1 MYISDKVAKN
11 AEIRARKVLVIDQD
25 GNKLG
30 EMSTKEALKLAEQAG
45 VDLVL
50 VAPQAKPPVA
60 RMMDYGKYIYE
71 KEKKEKLAKKKQ
83 KKQVFK
89 EMKFRLRIDEHDF
102 NTKLKKIR
110 EFLEDGYKVRVVI
123 MFLGRDIL
131 FKEKGKEILDKVVSK
146 TSDIA
151 KVSREAKLLGKDM
164 DIILEPIPITE
175 DKK

>member
-1 MYISDKVAKN
+1 M
-11 AEIRARKVLVIDQD
+11 LIDQD

-30 EMSTKEALKLAEQAG
+30 EIPTKEALKLAQQSG
-45 VDLVL
+45 LDLVL

-83 KKQVFK
+83 KKQLVK

-110 EFLEDGYKVRVVI
+110 EFLEDGHKVRVVI

-131 FKEKGKEILDKVVSK
+131 FKEKGKEILDRVVEQ

-151 KVSREAKLLGKDM
+151 KVSRGAKLLGKDM
-164 DIILEPIPITE
+164 DIILEPVIE

>member
-1 MYISDKVAKN
+1 
-11 AEIRARKVLVIDQD
+11 
-25 GNKLG
+25 
-30 EMSTKEALKLAEQAG
+30 MSTKEALKLAEQSG

-50 VAPQAKPPVA
+50 VAPQARPPVA

-83 KKQVFK
+83 KKQALK

-110 EFLEDGYKVRVVI
+110 EFLEDDYKVRVVI

-131 FKEKGKEILDKVVSK
+131 FKERGKEILDRVVSK

-151 KVSREAKLLGKDM
+151 KVSRGAKLLGKDM
-164 DIILEPIPITE
+164 DIILEPLSE
-175 DKK
+175 EKK

>member
-1 MYISDKVAKN
+1 MSDKVAKN
-11 AEIRARKVLVIDQD
+11 EEIRVRKVLLIDQD

-30 EMSTKEALKLAEQAG
+30 EIPTKEALKLAQQSG
-45 VDLVL
+45 LDLVL

-83 KKQVFK
+83 KKQLVK

-110 EFLEDGYKVRVVI
+110 EFLEDGHKVRVVI

-131 FKEKGKEILDKVVSK
+131 FKEKGKEILDRVVEQ

-151 KVSREAKLLGKDM
+151 KVSRGAKLLGKDM
-164 DIILEPIPITE
+164 DIILEPIVE

>member
-1 MYISDKVAKN
+1 LCISDKVAKN
-11 AEIRARKVLVIDQD
+11 NEIKARKVLVIDQE

-30 EMSTKEALKLAEQAG
+30 EMQTKEALKLAEQSG

-50 VAPQAKPPVA
+50 VAPDAKPPVA

-83 KKQVFK
+83 KKQVLK
-89 EMKFRLRIDEHDF
+89 EMKFRLRIDDHDF

-131 FKEKGKEILDKVVSK
+131 FKEKGKEILDKVVSQ

-151 KVSREAKLLGKDM
+151 KVSRGAKLLGKDM
-164 DIILEPIPITE
+164 DIILEPITD

>member
-30 EMSTKEALKLAEQAG
+30 EMSTKEALKLAEQSG

-50 VAPQAKPPVA
+50 VAPEAKPPVA

-83 KKQVFK
+83 KKQVLK

-131 FKEKGKEILDKVVSK
+131 FKEKGKEILDRVVSK

-151 KVSREAKLLGKDM
+151 KVSRGAKLLGKDM
-164 DIILEPIPITE
+164 DIILEPITE

>member
-1 MYISDKVAKN
+1 
-11 AEIRARKVLVIDQD
+11 
-25 GNKLG
+25 
-30 EMSTKEALKLAEQAG
+30 MSTKEALKLAQQSG

-83 KKQVFK
+83 KKQVVK

-110 EFLEDGYKVRVVI
+110 EFLEDGHKVRVVI

-151 KVSREAKLLGKDM
+151 KVSRGAKLLGKDM
-164 DIILEPIPITE
+164 DIILEPINE

>member
-1 MYISDKVAKN
+1 M
-11 AEIRARKVLVIDQD
+11 LIDQD

-30 EMSTKEALKLAEQAG
+30 EIPTKEALKLAQQSG
-45 VDLVL
+45 LDLVL

-83 KKQVFK
+83 KKQLVK

-110 EFLEDGYKVRVVI
+110 EFLEDGHKVRVVI

-131 FKEKGKEILDKVVSK
+131 FKEKGKEILDRVVEQ

-151 KVSREAKLLGKDM
+151 KVSRGAKLLGKDM
-164 DIILEPIPITE
+164 DIILEPIVE